1 VRVEVGY
8 QEFTC
13 ERARFYEATFRG
25 LKSAA
30 PPALTEETL
39 YREQIEESLEV
50 RLGKELGPSWRV
62 QE

>member
-1 VRVEVGY
+1 M
-8 QEFTC
+8 
-13 ERARFYEATFRG
+13 
-25 LKSAA
+25 
-30 PPALTEETL
+30 EETL